1 MFRLLK
7 WSIRRRSLCRPP
19 WVNPADLRALLP
31 HSHLAKRLTVNR
43 DFRLYQER
51 LDNRLHVSSDFSDVP
66 LSDLFNVLTGGS
78 PPPDRTKVVYELMSV
93 SLPLFIFMA
102 VVTSLAMLISLF
114 FLWFNITKR
123 NVRYDVMLVMIWR
136 NSGVLVY
143 HNYGFRHKSNLFSFV
158 CSFPVFKMNA
168 QTRDDLYAFG
178 SPNF

>member
-1 MFRLLK
+1 MRLSDSFLAIGVSNTIVK
-7 WSIRRRSLCRPP
+7 FLTCSIL
-19 WVNPADLRALLP
+19 DLLP
-31 HSHLAKRLTVNR
+31 
-43 DFRLYQER
+43 LYQER
-51 LDNRLHVSSDFSDVP
+51 LDNRLHVSSDFSNVP

-102 VVTSLAMLISLF
+102 VVTSLAILISLF
-114 FLWFNITKR
+114 FLWFNIAKR

-178 SPNF
+178 SLAF